1 MIKIVVELRNV
12 KKGERKDIYIQN
24 YMLIIDVKNSENLEK
39 SLKQLKAK
47 VIKTK
52 QNQILNERKEFEK
65 KSVTKRKKRL
75 KAIYSQKI
83 KNGL

>member
-1 MIKIVVELRNV
+1 MVKIVVELRNV
-12 KKGERKDIYIQN
+12 KKGKRKDIYIQN

>member
-1 MIKIVVELRNV
+1 
-12 KKGERKDIYIQN
+12 
-24 YMLIIDVKNSENLEK
+24 MLIIDVKNSENLEK

-65 KSVTKRKKRL
+65 KSVKKRKKLL
-75 KAIYSQKI
+75 KAIYTEKM
-83 KNGL
+83 KKGL

>member
-1 MIKIVVELRNV
+1 
-12 KKGERKDIYIQN
+12 
-24 YMLIIDVKNSENLEK
+24 MLIIEIKNNENLEK
-39 SLKQLKAK
+39 SLKLLKNK

-65 KSVTKRKKRL
+65 KSVKKRKKLL
-75 KAIYSQKI
+75 KAIYTERL

>member
-1 MIKIVVELRNV
+1 
-12 KKGERKDIYIQN
+12 
-24 YMLIIDVKNSENLEK
+24 MLIIDVKNSENLEK
-39 SLKQLKAK
+39 SLKVLKNK

-65 KSVTKRKKRL
+65 KSVRKRKKLL

>member
-1 MIKIVVELRNV
+1 
-12 KKGERKDIYIQN
+12 
-24 YMLIIDVKNSENLEK
+24 MLIIEIKNNDNLEK
-39 SLKQLKAK
+39 SLKQLKNK

-65 KSVTKRKKRL
+65 RSVKKRKKLL
-75 KAIYSQKI
+75 KAIYNEKK

>member
-1 MIKIVVELRNV
+1 
-12 KKGERKDIYIQN
+12 
-24 YMLIIDVKNSENLEK
+24 MLIIDVKNSDNLEK

-52 QNQILNERKEFEK
+52 QNQILNEKKEFEK
-65 KSVTKRKKRL
+65 KSVRKRKKLL

>member
-1 MIKIVVELRNV
+1 
-12 KKGERKDIYIQN
+12 
-24 YMLIIDVKNSENLEK
+24 MLIIDVKNSENLEK
-39 SLKQLKAK
+39 SLKLLKSK

-65 KSVTKRKKRL
+65 KSVKKRKKIL

>member
-1 MIKIVVELRNV
+1 
-12 KKGERKDIYIQN
+12 
-24 YMLIIDVKNSENLEK
+24 MLIIEVKNNENLEK
-39 SLKQLKAK
+39 SLKLLKNK

-65 KSVTKRKKRL
+65 KSVKKRKKLL
-75 KAIYSQKI
+75 KAIYSEKK